1 MAIQMV
7 KWAEI
12 LDEIDTALEYFESQ
26 GVKPTLR
33 TLFYYLVSKQMIPNT
48 RSSYK
53 TLSRQLVKARKKG
66 RYQWDFLEDKTRV
79 VMGSLADSRFS
90 EDELEHFKDRLQDRL
105 ESLTIDALLNSY
117 FDFTLPYFYVERWAE
132 QPIVC
137 EVWIEKEA
145 LSSTLYSWIG
155 NLNVPIRVNRGYSSW
170 TFIYNNVKNLRWTL
184 EKHDKVII
192 YYCGDLDPSGMDIQR
207 FLIEALGY
215 FGLEDDRVEL
225 KRLAVT
231 SEQVERFNLPPRP
244 EDAETIAKLNRDPR
258 YKSYTLPY
266 IVELDALVAYAPQ
279 QFRSI
284 ITEAINKVWDKSI
297 YEKLSKRAEEL
308 KQKSLEILDD
318 IKSKAKEKVLDD
330 IKGDE

>member
-1 MAIQMV
+1 MV

-12 LDEIDTALEYFESQ
+12 LDEIDIALEYFEGQ

-33 TLFYYLVSKQMIPNT
+33 TLFYYLVSKQIIPNT
-48 RSSYK
+48 KSSYK
-53 TLSRQLVKARKKG
+53 ALSRQLVKARKSG

-79 VMGSLADSRFS
+79 VMGRLADSRFS
-90 EDELEHFKDRLQDRL
+90 EDELDNFKDILQSRL
-105 ESLTIDALLNSY
+105 ERMTIDALLNNY
-117 FDFTLPYFYVERWAE
+117 FDITLPYFYVERWAE
-132 QPIVC
+132 QPTVC

-145 LSSTLYSWIG
+145 LASTLYSWIG
-155 NLNVPIRVNRGYSSW
+155 NLDVPIRVNRGYSSW

-192 YYCGDLDPSGMDIQR
+192 YYCGDLDPSGVDIQR
-207 FLIEALGY
+207 FLTEALEY

-244 EDAETIAKLNRDPR
+244 EDAETIAKLKRDPR

-279 QFRSI
+279 QFRDI
-284 ITEAINKVWDKSI
+284 IIEAVNLVWDKTI

-308 KQKSLEILDD
+308 SRKSHQILDD
-318 IKSKAKEKVLDD
+318 IKRKAKEKIIDD
-330 IKGDE
+330 IKGDSE